1 MKFRVEVWKREGDE
15 LPAHL
20 PEKRTQVHEL
30 VVHSS
35 STWSAAVDA
44 AYGLGLK
51 GEQWMGARPK
61 FVLRVHE
68 VHEQPLQGELEGG

>member
-15 LPAHL
+15 LPVHL
-20 PEKRTQVHEL
+20 VEPRKQVHEL

-35 STWSAAVDA
+35 STWAAAVDA

-51 GEQWMGARPK
+51 SEQWNGARPP
-61 FVLRVHE
+61 FVLRVYE
-68 VHEQPLQGELEGG
+68 VHEPEQRGELEGG